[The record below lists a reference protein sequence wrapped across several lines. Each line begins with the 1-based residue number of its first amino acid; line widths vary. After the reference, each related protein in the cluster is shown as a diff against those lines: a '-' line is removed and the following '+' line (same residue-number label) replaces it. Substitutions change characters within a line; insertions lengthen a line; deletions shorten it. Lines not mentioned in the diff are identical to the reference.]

1 MRCLPWFPLLALG
14 YLPWLVSSCVHYTP
28 QPLNASASAAR
39 LTSRHLGAK
48 TWTLRS
54 LTEEAIKN
62 HPDIAVARAKYA
74 TAVAAVRTA
83 GARPNPTVALLPQI
97 ATPFKWIEGT
107 YSVDFDWTL
116 ETSGKRSK
124 RVVMALAQAEAAAAN
139 VIDATWK
146 VRAAVHKAYVEVYAA
161 EQRVKLANDAIAQ
174 QAELLK
180 AYDDKVKAGA
190 ESRSITQQAR
200 LLQAQM
206 KLQAAESA
214 KLAAVARASLAEA
227 LAMSVQGL
235 EGANF
240 SFANFESPLRS
251 APGRRNALTHRADV
265 LAALADYAAAEAS
278 LRLEVAKQY
287 PDIHLNPGYS
297 LDSGVNKW
305 AIGVGLTLPIL
316 NRNEGPIG
324 EAEAKRREAAA
335 VFESVQAKV
344 LAECDRAAATLAA
357 AQKKLATTDA
367 LLAEQGQ
374 QVAEDERL
382 LKAGSGDRTGL
393 LSAKVERAITQASR
407 VDALAEVHAALGAL
421 EDATQTPLSE

>member
-1 MRCLPWFPLLALG
+1 
-14 YLPWLVSSCVHYTP
+14 
-28 QPLNASASAAR
+28 
-39 LTSRHLGAK
+39 
-48 TWTLRS
+48 
-54 LTEEAIKN
+54 
-62 HPDIAVARAKYA
+62 
-74 TAVAAVRTA
+74 
-83 GARPNPTVALLPQI
+83 VALLPQF
-97 ATPFKWIEGT
+97 ASRWIEGT

-116 ETSGKRSK
+116 ETAGKRSK
-124 RVVMALAQAEAAAAN
+124 RVLVALAQAETAAAE
-139 VIDATWK
+139 VVDATWK
-146 VRAAVHKAYVEVYAA
+146 VRAAVRKAYVEVYAA
-161 EQRVKLANDAIAQ
+161 EQRVKLANEAIAQ
-174 QAELLK
+174 QEELLK
-180 AYDDKVKAGA
+180 AYNDRVKAGA

-214 KLAAVARASLAEA
+214 KLASVARASLAEA
-227 LAMSVQGL
+227 LALSVHGL
-235 EGANF
+235 EGATF
-240 SFANFESPLRS
+240 SFTNFESPPHPAAS
-251 APGRRNALTHRADV
+251 RRNALTRRADV
-265 LAALADYAAAEAS
+265 LAALADYAAAEAN

-287 PDIHLNPGYS
+287 PDIHLNPGYA

-305 AIGVGLTLPIL
+305 ALGVGLTLPVL

-324 EAEAKRREAAA
+324 EAEAKRKQAAA

-407 VDALAEVHAALGAL
+407 VDALAEVHAAIGSL
-421 EDATQTPLSE
+421 EEATQTPLFE